1 MKNLPIPRGSLP
13 LIVALCLV
21 SPSGAEETRQQ
32 EFSKP
37 DSGQLLKQSREAYT
51 IFDRTDLSM
60 ALAAKGADAIPEL
73 GKALDDPHWH
83 VRHCALMAL
92 NELEKTETNRSQIK
106 ALLPKYSKLL
116 QDPAIGVRIS
126 SAECIGGLGE
136 LGKGGQIPLAKAA
149 FEDKESWVRTA
160 ASSALTAVKAD
171 PAVMIPL
178 YEEMVRS
185 TVKEVR
191 GEGIKKAVELHSKGV
206 DITRLVPALMDV
218 FRKPIYDANFSGVTR
233 VPAMQLLKKLK
244 VDTRQLVPF
253 IANDL
258 KTAWKLTEDGYHPYQ
273 KITLG
278 LFGVMGADAKA
289 AIPVLEEIIADPS
302 KAGCNKGHP
311 DYGRFISIS
320 EESILKIRTELEKN
334 GARP

>member
-1 MKNLPIPRGSLP
+1 L
-13 LIVALCLV
+13 
-21 SPSGAEETRQQ
+21 GAEETQQ
-32 EFSKP
+32 QKLSKQ

-51 IFDRTDLSM
+51 IFDRTDLSK
-60 ALAAKGADAIPEL
+60 ALAAKGPDAIPEF

-92 NELEKTETNRSQIK
+92 KELEKTEANRGQIK

-116 QDPAIGVRIS
+116 QDPAIGVRITA
-126 SAECIGGLGE
+126 AECIGGLGE
-136 LGKGGQIPLAKAA
+136 LGKSAQVSLAQAA
-149 FEDKESWVRTA
+149 FQDKEPWVRA
-160 ASSALTAVKAD
+160 SASSALTAVKAD

-178 YEEMVRS
+178 YEDMVRS

-191 GEGIKKAVELHSKGV
+191 GEGIKKAVELHSQGV
-206 DITRLVPALMDV
+206 DITRMAPALMDV
-218 FRKPIYDANFSGVTR
+218 FRKPIYDANFSEATR
-233 VPAMQLLKKLK
+233 LPAMQLLKKLK

-253 IANDL
+253 IVKDL
-258 KTAWKLTEDGYHPYQ
+258 KTAWKITVDGYHPYQ

-278 LFGVMGADAKA
+278 IFGIMGADAKA

-302 KAGCNKGHP
+302 KAGCNKDHP
-311 DYGRFISIS
+311 DYDRFISIS
-320 EESILKIRTELEKN
+320 EESILKIRTELEKK